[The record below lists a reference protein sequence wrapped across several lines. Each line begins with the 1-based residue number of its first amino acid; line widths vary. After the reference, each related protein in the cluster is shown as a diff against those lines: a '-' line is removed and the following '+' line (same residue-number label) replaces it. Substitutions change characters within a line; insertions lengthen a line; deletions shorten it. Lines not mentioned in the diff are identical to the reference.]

1 MPRRGGGGGGR
12 GGDTAPSSFSPVP
25 SPAVSQP
32 SSASP
37 SSSAPPPPQP
47 SSSSVAE
54 LTSGVKERLN
64 LQDRAA
70 QPSSSKALVPPKR
83 PGYGSLGKKIEVR
96 ANHFLVEVADR
107 DLHHYDVNISYTNFV
122 SFFYLHFV
130 LYAFVFMLQN
140 YCSSS
145 CFISFILL
153 LFFKSSL
160 ITIFFFFI
168 MYSLTFWFISMFF
181 FLMFEVDDCVNVTI
195 GPEMEFCFLFI
206 YFCLFISYFLSKN
219 LI

>member
-206 YFCLFISYFLSKN
+206 YFLFIY
-219 LI
+219 

>member
-83 PGYGSLGKKIEVR
+83 PGYGSLGKKIEGR

-130 LYAFVFMLQN
+130 LYALFL
-140 YCSSS
+140 CSKIIAHHPVSY
-145 CFISFILL
+145 IL
-153 LFFKSSL
+153 F
-160 ITIFFFFI
+160 
-168 MYSLTFWFISMFF
+168 Y
-181 FLMFEVDDCVNVTI
+181 
-195 GPEMEFCFLFI
+195 
-206 YFCLFISYFLSKN
+206 SYFLN
-219 LI
+219 LR